1 MIFFNTPEF
10 KVGVLVVMIAGLIG
24 VMSMKVAEGPG
35 VMGRSKEHSF
45 ILDDASGLVRNSAVK
60 MAGIKVG
67 VIDDIVLE
75 GGKARVKIVIDKEVP
90 LTMSGQV
97 EIRADGILG
106 DKHVELVPGNPVDA
120 ALPAGA
126 EIFSATDKGSMDKI
140 MNEVGKITDSLGK
153 LSETLTRA
161 ADGGDDGT
169 TVGRILLNIENVTK
183 DLSDI
188 TGANKNKI
196 NEIVDQVNG
205 ITSTLD
211 GFVND
216 DSPDGFKA
224 GWQKAVDSLH
234 RIDTS
239 LKNIEEI
246 TDKVNRGEGTIGRLI
261 NDEETVDELNAA
273 IRNVNNFVG
282 GAAEMETSIDFHS
295 EYLTEL
301 ADAKS
306 YLSVKVQPG
315 LDRYYELGVV
325 DDPRGL
331 VRSTSTTTTVDG
343 GPSSTAE
350 ETKTFR
356 NKIKF
361 NALFA
366 KNFYDFTVKGGIYEN
381 SGGVGFD
388 YYLWRRRVRLS
399 LEAFDF
405 SDLYVRAYARYNI
418 FKGVYIIGGGDN
430 LLGEGDEVSS
440 FIGAGIFITN
450 DDLKT
455 LASKVP
461 L

>member
-10 KVGVLVVMIAGLIG
+10 KVGVLVVLIAGLIG

-35 VMGRSKEHSF
+35 VIGGSKEHSF
-45 ILDDASGLVRNSAVK
+45 ILGDASGLVKNSAVK

-75 GGKARVKIVIDKEVP
+75 QGKARVKIVIDKEVP
-90 LTMSGQV
+90 LTLSGKV

-106 DKHVELVPGNPVDA
+106 DKHVELVPGNPADPP
-120 ALPAGA
+120 LPPGA
-126 EIFSATDKGSMDKI
+126 EIYSASDKGSMDKI

-153 LSETLTRA
+153 LADTLSRA
-161 ADGGDDGT
+161 ADGGDEQT
-169 TVGRILLNIENVTK
+169 TIGRILLNIEKVSK

-188 TGANKNKI
+188 TGHNKGKI
-196 NEIVDQVNG
+196 DEIVDQVHS

-224 GWQKAVDSLH
+224 GWQKAVDSLA

-246 TDKVNRGEGTIGRLI
+246 TDKINRGEGTIGRLV

-295 EYLTEL
+295 EYLTSI
-301 ADAKS
+301 DDTKS

-315 LDRYYELGVV
+315 LDRYYELGIV

-331 VRSTSTTTTVDG
+331 VRSTSTTSTVNGGSPTTVD
-343 GPSSTAE
+343 

-366 KNFYDFTVKGGIYEN
+366 KNFYDFTVKGGIIEN
-381 SGGVGFD
+381 SGGVAFD
-388 YYLWRRRVRLS
+388 YYLWRRRLRLS
-399 LEAFDF
+399 VEAFDF
-405 SDLYVRAYARYNI
+405 NDLYVRAYARYNLL
-418 FKGVYIIGGGDN
+418 KGVYLIGGGDN
-430 LLGEGDEVSS
+430 LLGEGDEPST
-440 FIGAGIFITN
+440 FFGAGIFITN